1 MRLKHENITV
11 KYNIIFHNVLFIF
24 NLQQKKWH
32 SVFTCFSSESHFL
45 ITQEPRM
52 TKIRDS
58 NMHGIIKKNVARLQV
73 TVNELGLLLVQILH
87 GLGYFKGPNDSV
99 FERWKWHHSLPA
111 PGPGPVQPLLQCGA
125 EMLRD
130 HPRAPGRVD
139 ARAHEMKH
147 KPVTLGER
155 FEFLLLIFLIKI
167 NKTNIFHIKKTCA
180 AAAIGFRA
188 LGKSMRRRFG
198 LCGRSLRICT
208 SLLPQIHAMFLCES
222 LRCFPA
228 RFSLPIESVHAR
240 TSSDIAAIF
249 LLI

>member
-1 MRLKHENITV
+1 
-11 KYNIIFHNVLFIF
+11 
-24 NLQQKKWH
+24 
-32 SVFTCFSSESHFL
+32 
-45 ITQEPRM
+45 
-52 TKIRDS
+52 
-58 NMHGIIKKNVARLQV
+58 MHGIIQKNVAGLQV
-73 TVNELGLLLVQILH
+73 TVNKFGLLLVQILH

-167 NKTNIFHIKKTCA
+167 NKINIFHIKKN
-180 AAAIGFRA
+180 
-188 LGKSMRRRFG
+188 
-198 LCGRSLRICT
+198 LC
-208 SLLPQIHAMFLCES
+208 
-222 LRCFPA
+222 RCRDRVSSSWEKYATPFWFV
-228 RFSLPIESVHAR
+228 RKK
-240 TSSDIAAIF
+240 SSDMHFTATSNPRHVP
-249 LLI
+249 L